1 MRYFKIRNWVLIW
14 HRSQIKRKKQ
24 QNRMVKRID
33 MLKENKEFNN

>member
-14 HRSQIKRKKQ
+14 RRSQIKRKKQ